1 MTETPGFAGA
11 LARHGGRPALLVPG
25 GECLSY
31 RELAARADAR
41 AAELGTGRRL
51 VAVVAGPGVEPV
63 VTYLAAL
70 RAGHVAL
77 LVGDDP
83 ARAEP
88 LLAAHDPAVVVRP
101 EADGVRIEERGPGP
115 ALHPDLALLLPTS
128 GTTGSPKLVRLSARN
143 LAANA
148 ESIAGY
154 LPIRPGDR
162 APLTLP
168 LQYCYG
174 LSVVNSNLARGAT
187 VVLSSRSVAEPA
199 FWTEFAELGLTSLHG
214 VPYTFDL
221 LDATGFADRAL
232 PSLRYV
238 TQAGGR
244 WDPAAVERYAALGAG
259 RGWALYVMYGQTE
272 ATARMA
278 YLPPERAATAPSAV
292 GVAVPGGTFSIERP
306 DPDGVGDLVYRGENV
321 MLGYA
326 RSGADLALGRTVDR
340 LETGDRARLRPDG
353 LLEITGRAARFV
365 KPFGLRVDLDEV
377 ERILA
382 AGGVAAAA
390 TGDDTGLAVA
400 VVRGGDATAVADLLA
415 ERLRLPPTAVR
426 VAGVDAL
433 PRLPTGKVDLAA
445 VAAAAAPQQ
454 PPAGADPV
462 RRAFAAVFPG
472 RTITDGDTFVGLG
485 GDSLRYVQTAL
496 RLQRTVGALPPDWP
510 ERTVAELVALG
521 GPGRA
526 PRRWLLVETPVVLRA
541 AAIVLIVGSHV
552 GLFRLLGGSHVLLA
566 AAGWAFARFAL
577 APPRPSRTILR
588 TAARIAVPSALWV
601 AWRATVADDVD
612 WYNALL
618 LNYVVDPEAWGYWFV
633 ETLPQILLLMALLFV
648 VPAVRALDRS
658 LPFALPAAVYL
669 AGLLGQFV
677 DDGAN
682 AFSLRQMS
690 VHTVIWLFAL
700 GWAAQRAATAWQRAA
715 VLAGLAVA
723 VPMMFAHEPHR
734 AAVVAVGTALLLVPA
749 LAVPRPLV
757 RLCGLLAGA
766 SLAIYLTHYA
776 VMSALAGLPSA
787 VVVLACLVVGVAVQ
801 EVLGRA
807 AASVRVE
814 AHRSADLQAH
824 LAARLRGLRFGRA
837 AAQRGAAELHEHGR
851 VVPVEDHLPDARR
864 PAGA

>member
-11 LARHGGRPALLVPG
+11 LSRHGGRPALLVPG

-41 AAELGTGRRL
+41 AAELGSGRRL

-83 ARAEP
+83 ARTEP

-115 ALHPDLALLLPTS
+115 QLHPDLALLLPTS

-154 LPIRPGDR
+154 LPIRPEDR

-187 VVLSSRSVAEPA
+187 VVLPTRSVAEPA

-244 WDPAAVERYAALGAG
+244 WDPAAVERYAALGAE

-306 DPDGVGDLVYRGENV
+306 DPDGVGDLVYHGENV

-340 LETGDRARLRPDG
+340 LETGDRARMRPDG

-382 AGGVAAAA
+382 AAGVGAAV

-400 VVRGGDATAVADLLA
+400 MARGGDATAVADLLA
-415 ERLRLPPTAVR
+415 GRLGLPATAVR
-426 VAGVDAL
+426 VVVVDAI
-433 PRLPTGKVDLAA
+433 PRLPNGKVDLAA
-445 VAAAAAPQQ
+445 VAAAAAVQ
-454 PPAGADPV
+454 PPEGSDPV

-472 RTITDGDTFVGLG
+472 RTIAGTDTFVGLG

-496 RLQRTVGALPPDWP
+496 RLQRAVGVLPPDWP
-510 ERTVAELVALG
+510 ERAVAELVALA

-526 PRRWLLVETPVVLRA
+526 PRRWLPVETPVVLRA
-541 AAIVLIVGSHV
+541 VAIVLIVGSHV

-601 AWRATVADDVD
+601 TWRATVADDVD

-618 LNYVVDPEAWGYWFV
+618 LNYVVDPDAWGYWFV
-633 ETLPQILLLMALLFV
+633 ETLPQILLLMALLFA

-658 LPFALPAAVYL
+658 RPFALPAAVYL

-700 GWAAQRAATAWQRAA
+700 GWAAQRAATVPQRAA

-734 AAVVAVGTALLLVPA
+734 AAVVAVGTALLLVPT
-749 LAVPRPLV
+749 LPVPRPLV

-776 VMSALAGLPSA
+776 VMTAVTGLPTA
-787 VVVLACLVVGVAVQ
+787 LVVLTCLLVGVAVQ
-801 EVLGRA
+801 EVLSRA

-814 AHRSADLQAH
+814 AHRPADLQAH
-824 LAARLRGLRFGRA
+824 LGARPRGLRFGRA
-837 AAQRGAAELHEHGR
+837 AAQRGAAELDEHGR

-864 PAGA
+864 PTGA